1 MTVPPDFQREDSRMG
16 NIVAW
21 AMLTGG
27 VIGGVWA
34 SIVLLVNQAGLRR
47 EQQAL
52 GAGIDQRREE
62 LARLEARL
70 EFIESQFRQV
80 DPRILPPRVSDVVQR
95 DTGAVQPT

>member
-1 MTVPPDFQREDSRMG
+1 MG

-27 VIGGVWA
+27 VIGGIWA
-34 SIVLLVNQAGLRR
+34 SIVLLVNQPGLRR
-47 EQQAL
+47 EQQVL

-62 LARLEARL
+62 LARLEAKL
-70 EFIESQFRQV
+70 EFIEAQFRQV
-80 DPRILPPRVSDVVQR
+80 DARIPPLRVSDVVQR